1 LTWQPNI
8 YIFISYTIVPRSQ
21 NFKSFQTYQTRYFIF
36 FFFFFFI
43 SVKTM
48 RIATLKLSLCLLIVS
63 LYPLSLTARPFI
75 LILSQEDIKETT
87 VSSDDSP
94 DPTHPD
100 SPEWDEFGESDSPHK
115 SEDELDP
122 GSWRP
127 ILEPGLATPAAGSA
141 DPGAELEG
149 RYSSG
154 VSKMFAAV
162 SSGDARVME
171 EAAAEIEAAGS
182 EGHAHA
188 RSVLGFLYGMG
199 MMRETNKA
207 KAFLYHHFAAEGGN
221 AQSKM
226 ALAYTYLRQDVSGP

>member
-1 LTWQPNI
+1 
-8 YIFISYTIVPRSQ
+8 
-21 NFKSFQTYQTRYFIF
+21 
-36 FFFFFFI
+36 
-43 SVKTM
+43 
-48 RIATLKLSLCLLIVS
+48 
-63 LYPLSLTARPFI
+63 
-75 LILSQEDIKETT
+75 
-87 VSSDDSP
+87 
-94 DPTHPD
+94 
-100 SPEWDEFGESDSPHK
+100 
-115 SEDELDP
+115 
-122 GSWRP
+122 
-127 ILEPGLATPAAGSA
+127 
-141 DPGAELEG
+141 
-149 RYSSG
+149 
-154 VSKMFAAV
+154 MFAAV